1 MDTIRKGLKNQGVN
15 GRMRKIWHYLGNIAG
30 AVLAFALYMVL
41 EVFYF
46 APQRIHLG
54 NMRVFVTALVT
65 VVILFVIAY
74 LYRQQL
80 KEENLW
86 GFNEE
91 PHWDMRRM
99 GIAIIGFILIVI
111 GSIVMLKLVGGGMS
125 ENQQSL
131 NRVEQNNAGLFKI
144 LVIFIAPFCEETIFR
159 GMFFNIFFT
168 RPTRLN
174 KWLGIIASGFLFGYM
189 HDPMLSKY
197 ILVYW
202 VLGIVLA
209 WVYTTTKD
217 LRYSMLV
224 HMCYNALGFI

>member
-1 MDTIRKGLKNQGVN
+1 MK
-15 GRMRKIWHYLGNIAG
+15 KIGHYLGNIAG
-30 AVLAFALYMVL
+30 AVLAFALYMLL
-41 EVFYF
+41 EITYF
-46 APQRIHLG
+46 APKRINLG
-54 NMRVFVTALVT
+54 SGDLRVFATSLMT
-65 VVILFVIAY
+65 VVILFVIFY

-80 KEENLW
+80 KEENQW
-86 GFNEE
+86 GFNES
-91 PHWDMRRM
+91 PHWDARRL
-99 GIAIIGFILIVI
+99 GIAVIGFILIMI
-111 GSIVMLKLVGGGMS
+111 GSVVMLNLVGGGVS

-131 NRVEQNNAGLFKI
+131 NRLEQGNAGLFKI
-144 LVIFIAPFCEETIFR
+144 LVVFIAPFCEETIFR

-168 RPTRLN
+168 KPTTLN
-174 KWLGIIASGFLFGYM
+174 KWLGIITSGFLFGYM

-224 HMCYNALGFI
+224 HMCYNAMGLI